1 MTPLSGSLSKVGAG
15 VRSSYSAG
23 SFALAVA
30 AMAMSCFFLPRVQ
43 TVAHFLAGLE
53 ERHSPPGDRY
63 GCAASWV
70 AADAGGPV
78 PYREYAE
85 AAQLYPATARKCRN
99 NLTQYGVDDPFD
111 IARIKMRAGCRDV
124 LNKFGLD
131 HGGRPRRGCQ
141 VEFVHLSRSI
151 RFYLAQ
157 GNRSRS
163 VASAHFPIKC
173 REDSSARHYGFFG
186 RRHVSPIPPEF
197 GMSCRSSI
205 AARWSGTGGSPMK
218 RHTRLPRS
226 GIPPPYRQ
234 PRWLRARLRAE
245 QQGT

>member
-85 AAQLYPATARKCRN
+85 AAQLHPIAACKCRD

-111 IARIKMRAGCRDV
+111 IARI
-124 LNKFGLD
+124 
-131 HGGRPRRGCQ
+131 
-141 VEFVHLSRSI
+141 
-151 RFYLAQ
+151 
-157 GNRSRS
+157 
-163 VASAHFPIKC
+163 
-173 REDSSARHYGFFG
+173 
-186 RRHVSPIPPEF
+186 
-197 GMSCRSSI
+197 
-205 AARWSGTGGSPMK
+205 
-218 RHTRLPRS
+218 
-226 GIPPPYRQ
+226 
-234 PRWLRARLRAE
+234 
-245 QQGT
+245 